1 MVLMAE
7 YMDRKAEP
15 GGRDSSW
22 KRRLSCSAS
31 IWSLCSPTEAFKN
44 EDVQVHKIKLKEQRS
59 AYNISGTVKESFTAG

>member
-31 IWSLCSPTEAFKN
+31 IWSLCSPTNGF
-44 EDVQVHKIKLKEQRS
+44 EDVQVHKIKLKEQSS
-59 AYNISGTVKESFTAG
+59 AYNISGTIKESFTAG